1 MAESP
6 SALEIL
12 RAPDGWSPPPSA
24 VIALAGDEPFLAGEL
39 LLLLRSHLVPDEA
52 DRSWAWRE
60 FDGEAIEDPRDIFD
74 EAATVPMFSGA
85 TRVAVVRSAD
95 PFVTK
100 CRPTLEGLVATPRGA
115 RGLVILVVKTFPATT
130 RLAKSLASQQ
140 GIIDL
145 SVPTKV
151 DLAAWVRHW
160 AKARHGCALEA
171 ATAQRL
177 LERLGNDLG
186 QVDQAVQ
193 RLAGAQHKGAKAIPP
208 EAVDDLVGSP
218 QERSAW
224 GMVDAAAAGNAPE
237 ALSALSD
244 LLAGGE
250 NPIAL
255 FAQAAT
261 SLRRLASAARLL
273 GLPPGGGRPGSFD
286 EALKAAGV
294 AAWPK
299 ALAQAREALQQLGGR
314 RARQLPQ
321 RLADLDRALKGDA
334 SRGLRARLALE
345 RLICMMARQTPA
357 IDTPAGR
364 SAAMSAGSGPQPT
377 TVTNPATR
385 RPRT

>member
-1 MAESP
+1 MADSRP
-6 SALEIL
+6 ALDIL

-24 VIALAGDEPFLAGEL
+24 VIALVGDEPFLAGEL
-39 LLLLRSHLVPDEA
+39 LRLIRDRFVPDEG
-52 DRSWAWRE
+52 DRAWAWRE
-60 FDGEAIEDPRDIFD
+60 FDGDSIDDPRDIFD
-74 EAATVPMFSGA
+74 EAATVAMFSGA
-85 TRVAVVRSAD
+85 TRVAVVRAAD
-95 PFVTK
+95 PFVTR
-100 CRPTLEGLVATPRGA
+100 CRAILESLAATPRGN

-130 RLAKSLASQQ
+130 RLAKTLATQ
-140 GIIDL
+140 GA
-145 SVPTKV
+145 VV
-151 DLAAWVRHW
+151 DLTVPAKADVAAWVRQW
-160 AKARHGCALEA
+160 ARARHHCTLEA

-193 RLAGAQHKGAKAIPP
+193 RLAGAHAGDGGRIAP
-208 EAVDDLVGSP
+208 EAVDDIVGSP

-237 ALSALSD
+237 ALAALAD
-244 LLAGGE
+244 LLAAGE

-261 SLRRLASAARLL
+261 SLRRLSAAARLL
-273 GLPPGGGRPGSFD
+273 GLPAGQGRPGGFD

-299 ALAQAREALQQLGGR
+299 ALGQAREALQQLGGR

-321 RLADLDRALKGDA
+321 RLAELDRSLKGDA

-345 RLICMMARQTPA
+345 RLICMMARQTPE
-357 IDTPAGR
+357 
-364 SAAMSAGSGPQPT
+364 
-377 TVTNPATR
+377 V
-385 RPRT
+385 RPRPDGRPRR

>member
-1 MAESP
+1 VSFEGLLLAESR

-12 RAPDGWSPPPSA
+12 RAPGEWVPPTAA
-24 VIALAGDEPFLAGEL
+24 VIALVGDEPFLAGEL
-39 LLLLRSHLVPDEA
+39 LRLIRGHLVPDEA

-60 FDGEAIEDPRDIFD
+60 FDGDAIEDPRDVFD
-74 EAATVPMFSGA
+74 EAATVPMFAGA
-85 TRVAVVRSAD
+85 TRVAVVRVAD

-100 CRPTLEGLVATPRGA
+100 CRATLETIVAAPRGH
-115 RGLVILVVKTFPATT
+115 RGLVILDVKTFPSTT

-140 GIIDL
+140 AVIDL
-145 SVPTKV
+145 TVPAKV
-151 DLAAWVRHW
+151 DLAAWVRQW
-160 AKARHGCALEA
+160 SKSRHGCTLEA

-193 RLAGAQHKGAKAIPP
+193 RLAAAWEKGGKAIPP
-208 EAVDDLVGSP
+208 EAIDDIVGSP

-237 ALSALSD
+237 ALAALAD
-244 LLAGGE
+244 LLANGE

-273 GLPPGGGRPGSFD
+273 GLPPGGGRPGGFD
-286 EALKAAGV
+286 EALKSAGV

-299 ALAQAREALQQLGGR
+299 ALAQARESLQQLGGR

-321 RLADLDRALKGDA
+321 RLADLDRSLKGDA

-345 RLICMMARQTPA
+345 RLICMMARQSPA
-357 IDTPAGR
+357 APPPG
-364 SAAMSAGSGPQPT
+364 GSRQ
-377 TVTNPATR
+377 R
-385 RPRT
+385 H

>member
-1 MAESP
+1 MAESR

-12 RAPDGWSPPPSA
+12 RAPDDWSPPPAA
-24 VIALAGDEPFLAGEL
+24 VIALVGDEPFLAGEL
-39 LLLLRSHLVPDEA
+39 LGLIRRHMVPDEA

-74 EAATVPMFSGA
+74 EAATVPMFAGA

-100 CRPTLEGLVATPRGA
+100 CRAMLETIVAAPRGQ
-115 RGLVILVVKTFPATT
+115 RGLVILDVKTFPATT
-130 RLAKSLASQQ
+130 RLAKSLAAQ
-140 GIIDL
+140 GAVIDL
-145 SVPTKV
+145 AVPAKV

-160 AKARHGCALEA
+160 AKSRHGCALEA

-177 LERLGNDLG
+177 LERLNNELG
-186 QVDQAVQ
+186 QIDQAVQ
-193 RLAGAQHKGAKAIPP
+193 RLAGAQGKGGKPIPP

-237 ALSALSD
+237 ALAALAD
-244 LLAGGE
+244 LLASGE

-273 GLPPGGGRPGSFD
+273 GLPPGAGRPGSFD
-286 EALKAAGV
+286 EALKSAGV

-321 RLADLDRALKGDA
+321 RLADLDRSLKGDA

-345 RLICMMARQTPA
+345 RLICMMARQAPG

-364 SAAMSAGSGPQPT
+364 AAATGGSGARSAT
-377 TVTNPATR
+377 ATNPGTR
-385 RPRT
+385 RTRT